1 MNNTTHPISFHTGA
15 VPAKNAFVI
24 IYRKS
29 QAGKNKILLQ
39 MRSAS
44 NIHGASRLGLPGGKR
59 DNKDGGST
67 LNTAIRETKEET
79 QIALKKSQLR
89 FIFQNRGD
97 ADIYGAAVP
106 TAQFHIG
113 GPEKRFKREINSE
126 YGYNGH
132 AWIEYTFVRDTDG
145 NDKINLILKNGEKP
159 WRRLIETLNNPRVV
173 AYLKNPN

>member
-1 MNNTTHPISFHTGA
+1 MNNTTHSISFHTGA
-15 VPAKNAFVI
+15 APAKNAFVI

-44 NIHGASRLGLPGGKR
+44 CIHGANKLGLPGGKR
-59 DNKDGGST
+59 DRKDKGST

-79 QIALKKSQLR
+79 QIALKTSQLR
-89 FIFQNRGD
+89 FIFKNRGD

-106 TAQFHIG
+106 TAQVHIG
-113 GPEKRFKREINSE
+113 GPEKGFKREINGQ
-126 YGYNGH
+126 YGHNGH

-145 NDKINLILKNGEKP
+145 NDKIHLILKNGEKP
-159 WRRLIETLNNPRVV
+159 WKRLIETLNNRRVI
-173 AYLKNPN
+173 AYLKTPF